1 MRKSRE
7 EAARTRGRIVLTAA
21 KLFLEKGVSG
31 VGMRDIMAAA
41 RLTQGAFYR
50 HFASKEQL
58 IAEANATAFD
68 RLHEMFVC
76 ETRGMSPAK
85 SVERIVALY
94 LGQSRGMKQPY
105 LCPLAMLG
113 TELSHGDPQVRA
125 VAIHGYQ
132 LLVQL
137 IADQL
142 GPMAKREALAK
153 ASGILSTLVGA
164 VTLAQI
170 APDTATANAILSN
183 ARALIK
189 ERVSFAGEAH

>member
-7 EAARTRGRIVLTAA
+7 EAAKTRGRIVLTAA
-21 KLFLEKGVSG
+21 KMFLEKGLSG

-58 IAEANATAFD
+58 IAEANSTAFE
-68 RLHEMFVC
+68 RLHEMFVS
-76 ETRGMSPAK
+76 ETRGLSPAETM
-85 SVERIVALY
+85 ERIVALY

-113 TELSHGDPQVRA
+113 TELSHGNPQVRA
-125 VAIHGYQ
+125 VAINGYQ
-132 LLVQL
+132 RLVQL
-137 IADQL
+137 LADQL
-142 GPMAKREALAK
+142 GHMSRREALAT
-153 ASGILSTLVGA
+153 ADGIFSTLVGA

-170 APDTATANAILSN
+170 APDTATANAILNN
-183 ARALIK
+183 ARALIN
-189 ERVSFAGEAH
+189 ERLSPA